1 MNIVV
6 GVTAR
11 PESQSALERA
21 VAEAQLRGARLHIVH
36 TVGQGQ
42 GESPGK
48 TREWLSRLEDLRA
61 EGAAQVERLAD
72 QGVTATHR
80 VEPVSTDPA
89 GVLLSVADEVDAD
102 LIVLGLRRR
111 SAVGKLLL
119 GSVSQDVLL
128 KARCPVLAVQAHT
141 DVGD

>member
-1 MNIVV
+1 MDIVV
-6 GVTAR
+6 GVTTR
-11 PESQSALERA
+11 PESRAALERA
-21 VAEAQLRGARLHIVH
+21 ITEARLRDARLHIVH
-36 TVGQGQ
+36 TVGEGQ
-42 GESPGK
+42 GENPGK

-61 EGAAQVERLAD
+61 EGERQVAELAE

-80 VEPVSTDPA
+80 VEPVSTDAA
-89 GVLLSVADEVDAD
+89 GVLLDVAAEVDAD

-128 KARCPVLAVQAHT
+128 KAPCPVLAVPVSDRDGA
-141 DVGD
+141 